1 MAKSSA
7 SESTN
12 KAKRDY
18 DQGEIT
24 VHWDAGKCIHSAN
37 CVRELPQVFRPKAR
51 PWINVSNAD
60 AEALAAAVD
69 TWPTGALAYT
79 WADPERNKP
88 VKTEGEVD
96 STMSVRVTANGPLE
110 VSGNVEILDDDGSVI
125 EVAEKAWLC
134 RCGYSENKPFCDGS
148 HSKAGF
154 EDARA

>member
-1 MAKSSA
+1 MADDSREFQVMAKSSA

-60 AEALAAAVD
+60 AEALAVIDGAAAFSAG
-69 TWPTGALAYT
+69 PA
-79 WADPERNKP
+79 P
-88 VKTEGEVD
+88 V
-96 STMSVRVTANGPLE
+96 E
-110 VSGNVEILDDDGSVI
+110 VSG
-125 EVAEKAWLC
+125 
-134 RCGYSENKPFCDGS
+134 
-148 HSKAGF
+148 AGF
-154 EDARA
+154 T